1 MKKLINTIDKIESN
15 FASILLISTSLL
27 VFIQV
32 VCRYLF
38 NYSISWSEEVL
49 RLMIVWFI
57 FTGSSLAVSEGSHVS
72 MDIIDNMLNGKIKRV
87 FTILTYIISAIFCF
101 LIFYGSIGMI
111 SSAIKSNSM
120 ATSLPMPLYI
130 PYLSVTVGMFLM
142 IIKYIYKAIE
152 QVKEMAN
159 NENLDDSNEVNN

>member
-49 RLMIVWFI
+49 RTMIVWFI

-72 MDIIDNMLNGKIKRV
+72 MDIIDNILKGKIKSIFV
-87 FTILTYIISAIFCF
+87 ILTYLICAVFCS

-111 SSAIKSNSM
+111 MSAISSNSM

-130 PYLSVTVGMFLM
+130 PYLSVTIGMFLM
-142 IIKYIYKAIE
+142 IIKYIYKAFE
-152 QVKEMAN
+152 QIRYMKN
-159 NENLDDSNEVNN
+159 GENVDKKDEVSN